1 MDLIDLP
8 EFGPDDYQQIVDG
21 EFDPFGTDHLCITWR
36 DKSGHVGMME
46 EGRLIAHA
54 GWVPVQ
60 VRESTGQILNALGFG
75 GVMVH
80 RDHRGRGVGQTLV
93 SGAMDKMRQLDVS
106 IAMLF
111 CRTVRLA
118 FYERLGWLLVGGTVT
133 ADQPDGLLVMPLET
147 CWTPLVVGAG
157 PPQGDLHV
165 EGLPF

>member
-8 EFGPDDYQQIVDG
+8 EFGPDRRQLIVDG
-21 EFDPFGTDHLCITWR
+21 ESDPYGTDHLGIIWR
-36 DKSGHVGMME
+36 DKTGHVGIVE

-54 GWVPVQ
+54 GWVSVQ
-60 VRESTGQILNALGFG
+60 VREATGQILNALGFG

-80 RDHRGRGVGQTLV
+80 RDYRGRGVGQTLV
-93 SGAMDKMRQLDVS
+93 SGAMEQMRQLNES

-111 CRTVRLA
+111 CRTVRLP
-118 FYERLGWLLVGGTVT
+118 FYERLGWRSVGGTVT

-147 CWTPLVVGAG
+147 CWTPLTAGAG
-157 PPQGDLHV
+157 PPRADLHV